1 MNRALAPV
9 LRGLALPAILAAAPG
24 APVHAALQPGPTTLI
39 SRAVD
44 SVETLTLI
52 DGDDLRFSRLS
63 TAQGLSQTR
72 VDHIVQDDRGFM
84 WFATQYGLNRYD
96 GYSYKIFTH
105 DAARET
111 SLNCVYIRAL
121 FKDRSGTLWV
131 GCDQFL
137 DRYDAA
143 TETFTHYRIGNRRD
157 DQPPVHVFSLS
168 QDRTDAIWLS
178 TDDGLYQLDSKMG
191 HIAHFGHDVSNP
203 ASLSSNDVHMTS
215 EDRDGRFWVSDGG
228 LIEEFDRRTASVVQR
243 IMVTDDAP
251 SFRPVLFLEDHFG
264 LFWVM
269 YVTERQESGI
279 AILDRPTNRLV
290 RLDIRERASGKRIT
304 VGIYDGVEDQNHTM
318 WFATYGAGLLRFDRE
333 HRMFVRYRNRPSDI
347 ESIAEDRVI
356 ALATD
361 REGNVWAGL
370 HAMAPNVFHTR
381 PSFTPLL
388 RNPLNPNSF
397 GEAFINAIFE
407 DRQGALWTSMTG
419 ALVRVDR
426 ESGRHTFFQPP
437 GLEQGRDIISITQDA
452 SGALWLG
459 TNGGGLSRFDSVG
472 GQFTTYRHNARDPS
486 SLSNDV
492 VSRLLIDHRG
502 RFWVTTWDGFNLFNP
517 TTGRFTVYKNV
528 ARDVPELFYNVVE
541 DRDGFLWLGGTAGL
555 SRFDPA
561 SSQFTVY
568 SHIPADR
575 KSLSDNAVTSV
586 LVDHTGLVWAS
597 TQNGLNRLDPV
608 SQTLVAYH
616 TADGLPSNAVSCLL
630 EDSIGKLWMSTTR
643 GLSRFDPTTATFRNY
658 STADGVPGGDLT
670 GWDACFK
677 SRTGEMF
684 FGGFSGGVAFH
695 PETVVD
701 RSYVPPVVLTDFE
714 LSGRAVPIGP
724 QSPLTRSIT
733 YTDAVTL
740 THAQNVFSLTFVA
753 LSYVNPS
760 AIRYRYRLE
769 GVDPNWVEV
778 GSDRRTVTYTTLPAG
793 QYTFRVQVGASPGLW
808 GGDGVVL
815 HVSVLPAWW
824 ATMWFRT
831 LGVLAGAAFLW
842 TMHVVRLRRASAEI
856 RARLEERFGER
867 ERIARELHDTV
878 LQGAYGLILR
888 FQAVAE
894 RMPSSD
900 PTRDTIED
908 TLVRAERVIAE
919 GRMRVDGLRTQSDDG
934 CGLQTA
940 LSGLATEVEPGSEA
954 EVRVFSE
961 GRPRSLHTIVRDEVY
976 WIAREA
982 IVNALRSA
990 HARMVEVELSY
1001 RHADFCVRIRDDG
1014 RGIDPALLE
1023 AGGRP
1028 GHWGI
1033 RGMKERARR
1042 IGATFDI
1049 WTGAGVGTEVSLKI
1063 PGAVAYRET
1072 PPRAHRW
1079 WPPWSVG
1086 RSSTSRELE

>member
-1 MNRALAPV
+1 MNRALALV
-9 LRGLALPAILAAAPG
+9 LRGLALVAILAVGPDAPVRAAP
-24 APVHAALQPGPTTLI
+24 QPGPTTSL
-39 SRAVD
+39 SRAAD
-44 SVETLTLI
+44 AVEILPLI
-52 DGDDLRFSRLS
+52 DGDDLRFTRLS

-84 WFATQYGLNRYD
+84 WFATQYGVNRYD
-96 GYSYKIFTH
+96 SYSYKIFTH

-111 SLNCVYIRAL
+111 SLSCVYIRSL

-143 TETFTHYRIGNRRD
+143 TETFTHYRLGNRGN
-157 DQPPVHVFSLS
+157 DQPPVRVFSIS
-168 QDRTDAIWLS
+168 QDRTEAIWLS
-178 TDDGLYQLDSKMG
+178 TDDGLYRLDSKTGRM
-191 HIAHFGHDVSNP
+191 AHFGRDASNP
-203 ASLSSNDVHMTS
+203 ASLSSNEVQMTG

-228 LIEEFDRRTASVVQR
+228 MIEEFDRNNGRVIRR
-243 IMVTDDAP
+243 IRVAESGFP
-251 SFRPVLFLEDHFG
+251 PVLFLEDHFG
-264 LFWVM
+264 VFWVM
-269 YVTERQESGI
+269 YVLEGRDSGL
-279 AILDRPTNRLV
+279 AVLDRATNRLT
-290 RLDIRERASGKRIT
+290 RFDIRERDSGRRIT
-304 VGIYDGVEDQNHTM
+304 VGIYDGVEEQNHTI
-318 WFATYGAGLLRFDRE
+318 WFATYGAGLLRLDRD
-333 HRMFVRYRNRPSDI
+333 RRTLVRYRNHPNDL

-361 REGNVWAGL
+361 REGNIWTGL
-370 HAMAPNVFHTR
+370 HAMPPNVFHSK
-381 PSFTPLL
+381 PSFMPLL
-388 RNPLNPNSF
+388 RNPANPNSF
-397 GEAFINAIFE
+397 GEAFINAIHE
-407 DRQGALWTSMTG
+407 DRQGVLWTSMTG
-419 ALVRVDR
+419 ALVRTDR
-426 ESGRHTFFQPP
+426 ETGRNTLFHPP
-437 GLEQGRDIISITQDA
+437 GPENGRDIISITQDT

-459 TNGGGLSRFDSVG
+459 TRGGGLSRFDYMTG
-472 GQFTTYRHNARDPS
+472 RFTTYRHTAGDPS
-486 SLSNDV
+486 SLSHDV
-492 VSRLLIDHRG
+492 VSRLLIDRKG
-502 RFWVTTWDGFNLFNP
+502 RFWVATWDGLDLFDP
-517 TTGRFTVYKNV
+517 ATGRFVVYKNV
-528 ARDVPELFYNVVE
+528 AEDVPELFYNVIE
-541 DRDGFLWLGGTAGL
+541 DRDGLLWLGGSAGL
-555 SRFDPA
+555 SRFDP
-561 SSQFTVY
+561 SSGKFKVY
-568 SHIPADR
+568 SHFPGDP
-575 KSLSDNAVTSV
+575 KSLSDNTVTSV
-586 LVDHTGLVWAS
+586 LVDRAGAVWAS
-597 TQNGLNRLDPV
+597 TENGLNRLDP
-608 SQTLVAYH
+608 TTRTFVAYH
-616 TADGLPSNAVSCLL
+616 ARDGLPSDAVSCVL
-630 EDSIGKLWMSTTR
+630 EDSSGKLWMSTTR
-643 GLSRFDPTTATFRNY
+643 GLSRFDPATRTFRNY
-658 STADGVPGGDLT
+658 STADGVPGGGDLT

-695 PETVVD
+695 PERVID
-701 RSYVPPVVLTDFE
+701 RLNTPPIVLTDFQV
-714 LSGRAVPIGP
+714 SGHPVPIEAE
-724 QSPLTRSIT
+724 SPLKRSIT

-740 THAQNVFSLTFVA
+740 THAQNVFSLSFVA

-760 AIRYRYRLE
+760 AIRYRYRLD
-769 GVDPNWVEV
+769 GIDPDWVDV
-778 GSDRRTVTYTTLPAG
+778 GNDRRTVTYTTLPAG
-793 QYTFRVQVGASPGLW
+793 EYTFRAQVAGPGVW
-808 GGDGVVL
+808 GNDGVAL
-815 HVSVLPAWW
+815 HVTVLPAWW
-824 ATMWFRT
+824 ATVWFRT
-831 LGVLAGAAFLW
+831 LVALAGAALLW

-919 GRMRVDGLRTQSDDG
+919 GRMRVDGLRTQADDG
-934 CGLQTA
+934 RGLQTA
-940 LSGLATEVEPGSEA
+940 LSGLAKEVEPGSEA

-961 GRPRSLHTIVRDEVY
+961 GRPRTLHTIVRDEVY

-1042 IGATFDI
+1042 IGAAFDI

-1063 PGAVAYRET
+1063 PGAVAYRE
-1072 PPRAHRW
+1072 PPTRSHRW
-1079 WPPWSVG
+1079 WPRWPVG
-1086 RSSTSRELE
+1086 RSSTSTELE